1 MASNNQPLSP
11 QGYNLG
17 GEPYNHN
24 PFWDDTPTPTPDFH
38 GIPEGGTTGQV
49 LTKRSDADYDAD
61 WQTPTGGGGTGT
73 DGGYYRPSVSEAGEL
88 SWTPSQSGMPA
99 VPSSNVKGPKG
110 DPGVPGPKGDPG
122 VQGPAGEAGAQ
133 GPRGETGARGPA
145 GPKGAPGEQGPAG
158 DRGPAGEQGLKGPT
172 GPKGD
177 PGPVGPP
184 GAAATIRIGT
194 TTTLAPGEP
203 ATVTNSGTESDAV
216 LNFGIPRG
224 PDGSGGGESG
234 GYYRPSVSESG
245 ELSWT
250 PSQSDMPTVATV
262 NIKGPKGDPGEQGP
276 RGEAGEQGP
285 SGLQGP
291 KGDPGLQ
298 GEQGIQGPEG
308 PEGPRGPK
316 GEQGPQGIQGPKGET
331 GDPGPQ
337 GVRGLTGPKG
347 DPGPQGDQG
356 PEGRRGP
363 QGLRGLAG
371 TAATV
376 RIGTTTT
383 LAPGQPAT
391 VTNSGTA
398 SEAVLNFGIPRGAD
412 GSGGGSAPAIG
423 SLAGS
428 FYVGKVPYNG
438 SGLLS
443 VDFEDTIVPPGFK
456 SALPYVIGGLITL
469 NFIGPYVSV
478 TGALVPFLNT
488 ATNVR
493 GVRFISAGL
502 LQAFGASESA
512 FASGDNTI
520 VDSGTTFI
528 NLKYS
533 GQLPAAAIT
542 EVQITYSFVT
552 LGAPAPTE
560 DEIAQTLQVIEG
572 IQTMP
577 LKE

>member
-1 MASNNQPLSP
+1 MADSGYRLPDWGYKQNMGAEAPYPLGSETP
-11 QGYNLG
+11 TPPADYHGLPPG
-17 GEPYNHN
+17 GEP
-24 PFWDDTPTPTPDFH
+24 
-38 GIPEGGTTGQV
+38 GQV
-49 LTKRSDADYDAD
+49 LTKSSSANYDAD

-73 DGGYYRPSVSEAGEL
+73 DGGYYRPSVSESGEL

-99 VPSSNVKGPKG
+99 VPATNVKGPKG
-110 DPGVPGPKGDPG
+110 DPGAQGPRGEAG
-122 VQGPAGEAGAQ
+122 EQGPAGEDGAP

-145 GPKGAPGEQGPAG
+145 GPKGDSGEQ
-158 DRGPAGEQGLKGPT
+158 GPAGEQGLQGPT

-234 GYYRPSVSESG
+234 GYYRPSVSEDG

-285 SGLQGP
+285 AGLQGP

-308 PEGPRGPK
+308 PEGPRGPE

-347 DPGPQGDQG
+347 DPGPQGEQG
-356 PEGRRGP
+356 PEGQRGP

-398 SEAVLNFGIPRGAD
+398 SAAVLNFGIPRGAD

-428 FYVGKVPYNG
+428 FHVGKAPYNG

-443 VDFEDTIVPPGFK
+443 VDFEDTIVPPAFK

-478 TGALVPFLNT
+478 TGALVPFLNP

-502 LQAFGASESA
+502 LQSFGASESA

-520 VDSGTTFI
+520 SDSGTTFI

-542 EVQITYSFVT
+542 DLQITYSFVT

>member
-73 DGGYYRPSVSEAGEL
+73 DGGYYRPSVSESGEL

-99 VPSSNVKGPKG
+99 VPSANVRGPKG
-110 DPGVPGPKGDPG
+110 EPGAQGPRGEAG
-122 VQGPAGEAGAQ
+122 EQGPAGEDGAP

-145 GPKGAPGEQGPAG
+145 GPRGVPGEQGPAG
-158 DRGPAGEQGLKGPT
+158 EQGLQGPT

-203 ATVTNSGTESDAV
+203 AAVTNSGTESDVV

-234 GYYRPSVSESG
+234 GYYRPSVSEAG

-285 SGLQGP
+285 AGLQGP

-308 PEGPRGPK
+308 PEGPRGPE

-337 GVRGLTGPKG
+337 GE
-347 DPGPQGDQG
+347 QG

-383 LAPGQPAT
+383 LAPGLPAT
-391 VTNSGTA
+391 VTNSGTTSA
-398 SEAVLNFGIPRGAD
+398 AVLNFGIPRGAD

-423 SLAGS
+423 TLAGS
-428 FYVGKVPYNG
+428 FYVGKAPYNG

-443 VDFEDTIVPPGFK
+443 ADFEDTILPPAFK

-478 TGALVPFLNT
+478 TGALVPFINT

-502 LQAFGASESA
+502 LQSFGASESA

-520 VDSGTTFI
+520 ADSGTTFI

-533 GQLPAAAIT
+533 GRLPAAAIT
-542 EVQITYSFVT
+542 DLQITYSFVT

-560 DEIAQTLQVIEG
+560 DEVAQTLQVIEG